1 MATKNIGKTAANV
14 PGKKAPAA
22 IGKVKG
28 RGGVKPKLAV
38 RRATKQMKSF
48 RLATTKIKRARKILG
63 TATDTGTIEAALD
76 MVVFRQEL
84 LDGLESMAGVEILT
98 PEEMDAVDQAPTG
111 ADQAERR

>member
-28 RGGVKPKLAV
+28 RGRVEPKVAV
-38 RRATKQMKSF
+38 QRATKQMKSF
-48 RLATTKIKRARKILG
+48 RLATTKIKRARKILR
-63 TATDTGTIEAALD
+63 TTTDTGTIEAALD

-84 LDGLESMAGVEILT
+84 LDGLDAMAGVKILT

-111 ADQAERR
+111 DDQVKRR